1 MGNPKRGAAPP
12 TWKLMLVKWLG
23 LFPVLLT
30 IAYTLQ
36 WLKVEPLWFKLLCE
50 TAILVPLLNYVI
62 TPVMDSLFS
71 EWLYKGID
79 QDAQQQSIDIGA

>member
-1 MGNPKRGAAPP
+1 MGNPSEGAAPP

-23 LFPVLLT
+23 LFPVLL
-30 IAYTLQ
+30 ILAYSLQ
-36 WLKVEPLWFKLLCE
+36 WLKVEPLWLKLLAE

-71 EWLYKGID
+71 GWLYKGVD
-79 QDAQQQSIDIGA
+79 EEQRHKQVDIGS